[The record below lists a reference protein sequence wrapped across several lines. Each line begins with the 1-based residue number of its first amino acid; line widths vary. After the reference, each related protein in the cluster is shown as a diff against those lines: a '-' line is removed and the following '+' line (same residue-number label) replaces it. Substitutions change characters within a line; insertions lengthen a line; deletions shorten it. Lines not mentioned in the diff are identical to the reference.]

1 MLSVTA
7 TIFEED
13 GPYLYILFSLGNHK
27 TRSIPPIKL
36 TFGFLETIISFRVAK
51 NKKICKIMLIS

>member
-51 NKKICKIMLIS
+51 NEKKYAI